1 MSTLL
6 LKWPLIRDG
15 IRGESQ
21 GPWHSRLLAEP
32 EPPAYLI
39 LREGGV
45 AGEHW
50 RRWTVQIEPERLV
63 QGGRGQGGG
72 EAWGKHIPGILN
84 VLVRYWCQCRWVN
97 CKSQRGRGGQLSACS
112 RGRLHGSY
120 PGMQTLGVTSF
131 KGQEGPSKSR
141 SFLAPGNHH

>member
-1 MSTLL
+1 MVSTLL

-15 IRGESQ
+15 IRRESQ

-84 VLVRYWCQCRWVN
+84 VLVRYWCQCRRVN
-97 CKSQRGRGGQLSACS
+97 CKSQWESGGAAQCLQQGEAA
-112 RGRLHGSY
+112 R
-120 PGMQTLGVTSF
+120 
-131 KGQEGPSKSR
+131 
-141 SFLAPGNHH
+141 